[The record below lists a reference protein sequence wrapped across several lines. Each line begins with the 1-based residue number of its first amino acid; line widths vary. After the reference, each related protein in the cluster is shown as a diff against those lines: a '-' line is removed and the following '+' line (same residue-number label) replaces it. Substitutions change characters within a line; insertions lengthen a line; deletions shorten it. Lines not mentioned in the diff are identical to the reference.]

1 MYTLNTWMIIY
12 FLQRQVAE
20 WYFQG
25 SDLHSFDK
33 YHVNTTWMIKNGG
46 PRTTV
51 RLRNLAKNSL
61 VLVVNVPFTFTKSGM
76 VLGWWYIQEDCFACW
91 MSEPST
97 VCDSKI
103 HGFFRWPCRLRS
115 HFSRH
120 ASVRMPQSWRGWK
133 GNFNGMF
140 GNASFN
146 GDVDVHHFKVSI
158 SFCCWWICQPKL
170 FKARW

>member
-1 MYTLNTWMIIY
+1 MIIY

-76 VLGWWYIQEDCFACW
+76 V
-91 MSEPST
+91 
-97 VCDSKI
+97 I
-103 HGFFRWPCRLRS
+103 HPRRL
-115 HFSRH
+115 FCLL
-120 ASVRMPQSWRGWK
+120 
-133 GNFNGMF
+133 
-140 GNASFN
+140 
-146 GDVDVHHFKVSI
+146 DV
-158 SFCCWWICQPKL
+158 
-170 FKARW
+170 